1 MWLAAETRD
10 FRHTLKM
17 AVAPGRR
24 EHRNQRDVNVLL
36 SVHVWERN
44 TLQKV
49 EVFKER
55 VLHIKSG
62 VLLSFGVKFYSSL

>member
-1 MWLAAETRD
+1 
-10 FRHTLKM
+10 M

-24 EHRNQRDVNVLL
+24 EHGNQRDENVLL

-62 VLLSFGVKFYSSL
+62 VLLMFWCKVCRGDSEDD

>member
-1 MWLAAETRD
+1 
-10 FRHTLKM
+10 M

-24 EHRNQRDVNVLL
+24 EHGNQRDENVLL

-62 VLLSFGVKFYSSL
+62 VLLSFGVKFVEGTLKMTSFFFFF